1 MKKLKSF
8 RSKSK
13 LSLNT
18 TNGHAGVDTEY
29 SNTKIRNYNEGNG
42 NNAKVY
48 NPHYGAV
55 VGGCAVENG

>member
-29 SNTKIRNYNEGNG
+29 SNTKIQNSDGGNG
-42 NNAKVY
+42 NSTKVY
-48 NPHYGAV
+48 NPHYRAV
-55 VGGCAVENG
+55 VGGCAV